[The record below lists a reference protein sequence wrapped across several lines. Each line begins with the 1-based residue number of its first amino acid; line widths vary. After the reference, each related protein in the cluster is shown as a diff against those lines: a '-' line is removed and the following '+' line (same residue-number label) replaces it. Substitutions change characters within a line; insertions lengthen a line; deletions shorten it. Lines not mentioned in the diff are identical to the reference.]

1 MKSDLRVVAA
11 CLVTVICLV
20 GVFFLVDRR
29 HDSPDGQTSS
39 GDSVVEERRAERYYS
54 DYTKAEPRLVD
65 FDPNTADSTVL
76 LGLGLPSWTVRAI
89 YKYRSKGG
97 TFQSPEDFAR
107 MNGITVGLYKR
118 LLPYIKISP
127 DYLPAAELV
136 GPRTYERHSE
146 RRDTMVYPEKMTA
159 SERISVNSADTTALK
174 KVPGIGS
181 YYARRIVELRE
192 RYGGFTDLSQLLSIK
207 GLPEDALQYLSIPD
221 GGVRKINVNKA
232 SFQQLARHPYIGYN
246 RAKSITAYRKLKGRI
261 KDMSQLSLL
270 EGFDKEQMARL
281 EPYVEY

>member
-11 CLVTVICLV
+11 CLVTVVCLV
-20 GVFFLVDRR
+20 VVFFLVDRR
-29 HDSPDGQTSS
+29 ESRVDSAPSTR
-39 GDSVVEERRAERYYS
+39 DSVKEDRHGERYYS
-54 DYTKAEPRLVD
+54 DYAKPELRLVT

-107 MNGITVGLYKR
+107 FHGVTAGLYRR

-127 DYLPAAELV
+127 DYLPAADLV
-136 GPRTYERHSE
+136 GPRTYERHGE
-146 RRDTMVYPEKMTA
+146 RHDSVAYPEKMTV
-159 SERISVNSADTTALK
+159 SERISVNAADTSALK

-181 YYARRIVELRE
+181 YYARKIVELRD

-207 GLPEDALQYLSIPD
+207 GLPEEALQYLSIPD

-232 SFQQLARHPYIGYN
+232 SFQQLARHPYIGYK
-246 RAKSITAYRKLKGRI
+246 RAKNITTYRKLKGRI
-261 KDMSQLSLL
+261 KDMSQLSLI

-281 EPYVEY
+281 ESYVEY

>member
-1 MKSDLRVVAA
+1 MKSDRRVVAA
-11 CLVTVICLV
+11 CLVTVICLL

-29 HDSPDGQTSS
+29 DSHVDSAPSVR
-39 GDSVVEERRAERYYS
+39 DSVTADRHQERYYS
-54 DYTKAEPRLVD
+54 DYEKPEPHLVT

-76 LGLGLPSWTVRAI
+76 LGLGLPSWTVRSI
-89 YKYRSKGG
+89 YKYRAKGG

-107 MNGITVGLYKR
+107 MNGITAGLYKR

-127 DYLPAAELV
+127 DYLPAADLV

-146 RRDTMVYPEKMTA
+146 RRDTMAYPKKITA
-159 SERISVNSADTTALK
+159 SERISVNAADTTALK

-192 RYGGFTDLSQLLSIK
+192 RYGGFTDLSQLLAIK

-221 GGVRKINVNKA
+221 GGVKKINVNKA

>member
-20 GVFFLVDRR
+20 GVFILVDRR
-29 HDSPDGQTSS
+29 DSHVETVSPTN
-39 GDSVVEERRAERYYS
+39 DSVVADRHEEKYYS
-54 DYTKAEPRLVD
+54 DYKKSEPRLVT

-97 TFQSPEDFAR
+97 VFQSPEDLAR
-107 MNGITVGLYKR
+107 FYGVTAGLYKE

-127 DYLPAAELV
+127 DYLPASELV
-136 GPRTYERHSE
+136 GPRTYKHAVERH
-146 RRDTMVYPEKMTA
+146 DTVAYPDKMTI
-159 SERISVNSADTTALK
+159 SERISVNDADTNALK

-181 YYARRIVELRE
+181 YYAKKIVDLRE

-207 GLPEDALQYLSIPD
+207 GLPEEALQYLSIPD
-221 GGVRKINVNKA
+221 GGVVKINVNKA
-232 SFQQLARHPYIGYN
+232 SFQQLAKHPYIGYQ
-246 RAKSITAYRKLKGRI
+246 RARSITAYRKLKGKI
-261 KDMSQLSLL
+261 KDMSQLKLI
-270 EGFDKEQMARL
+270 EGFSEEQVRRL
-281 EPYVEY
+281 EPYVDY